1 MHKGEITV
9 VDEEYGEMTF
19 QDLEGNMSLSN
30 RISLAISKK
39 RVEVVFSVKPQFDR
53 PSKMQR
59 EFLKNVVL
67 EFDRILDSIYR
78 TLPKD
83 LSSLTRQKFATDF
96 QLWTIGVPLVEE
108 GQKDWD
114 MSFVSLENG
123 RMSLLV
129 SMRNW
134 EAISSFVDIDSRNW
148 FTRAALKILVGK

>member
-1 MHKGEITV
+1 
-9 VDEEYGEMTF
+9 
-19 QDLEGNMSLSN
+19 
-30 RISLAISKK
+30 
-39 RVEVVFSVKPQFDR
+39 
-53 PSKMQR
+53 MQR
-59 EFLKNVVL
+59 EFLKIVVL
-67 EFDRILDSIYR
+67 EFDKILDSIYR

-148 FTRAALKILVGK
+148 FTRAVLKILVGK